1 MNGLTVQQMFTTQL
15 WEDGGGSKCL
25 QRHSVGYRQA
35 QKVLKWPRGIWAETT
50 YAIE

>member
-1 MNGLTVQQMFTTQL
+1 MTCSGLTVQQKFMTQV

-35 QKVLKWPRGIWAETT
+35 HKVLKWPRGT
-50 YAIE
+50 YAEIAY